1 MDTETIGTIEF
12 IALTLSWNKKNS
24 KLVIQVTERLCLWL
38 CVFDVI
44 TISAHDITTKVVSS
58 FGEVCSYNLSL
69 TCGRLV
75 VFSVY
80 SGFK

>member
-24 KLVIQVTERLCLWL
+24 KLVIQVQKGYVYGYVC
-38 CVFDVI
+38 F
-44 TISAHDITTKVVSS
+44 AHDIITTKVVSS

-80 SGFK
+80 SGFQ